1 MSSNVTDIG
10 KRKSAIAIVQ
20 DGSKLKAV
28 ELSRKRGIFEVLWTK
43 SSEDGDLDWKAFEL
57 ECGLAG
63 EQTRKVEAAGGKT
76 VVAGF
81 NSTGVVFYRIEVPST
96 RKEEIAAMVR
106 MQAESRLPLS
116 AEQMELAWRVD
127 QSLNGKAPVTI
138 AAARREQLRRFIVN
152 VQGFEPAKIL
162 LDCEGIVKAW
172 KEIFSG
178 NQEDAVIVSISA
190 RNTQVCLAQNGRLSN
205 AVVLDMG
212 VDDFAQAGLDMP
224 AYGAGGF
231 VDQTE
236 TTERFIQDIRSVL
249 ELFGCAE
256 PVGLPLVVLSDAS
269 TEQEVIVSC
278 LKSAGLNV
286 SAAYPQIDK
295 LDGQTRLGPEDIY
308 EYRVPIGLA
317 LTALDG
323 ETDGLNIF
331 EHLYVPAGE
340 AKSKRRLYSPKIAYV
355 VAAVMLLLLV
365 IISYAVDVASP
376 GAIKKRLNSTDTGTD
391 IENIIQR
398 QKLIESVAKQRI
410 DLLELFHMINTVDAS
425 GIKLNKLDFKKG
437 RPISLSGQTKDNDQL
452 YKFQESLRNKFL
464 FKVDSK
470 FQSDLDK
477 AVISKDLRKEFE
489 ENKTRLSQH
498 ADVSVEQAGIRWLIT
513 DKLKKYP
520 VVKRDGRL
528 QIYLTN
534 KDITEVNIQNA
545 TPNSKTKK
553 VDFTVTFHYKDF
565 TKTKRARR

>member
-10 KRKSAIAIVQ
+10 KRTSAIAIVQ
-20 DGSKLKAV
+20 DGSRLKAV

-43 SSEDGDLDWKAFEL
+43 SSEAGDLDWKAFEL

-63 EQTRKVEAAGGKT
+63 EQTKKADAT

-81 NSTGVVFYRIEVPST
+81 NSTGVVFYRIEVPSG

-116 AEQMELAWRVD
+116 ADQMELAWRVD
-127 QSLNGKAPVTI
+127 QSRNGKAPVTI
-138 AAARREQLRRFIVN
+138 AAARREQLERFVVN

-172 KEIFSG
+172 REIFSG
-178 NQEDAVIVSISA
+178 NQQDAVVVSISA

-212 VDDFAQAGLDMP
+212 TDDFVETSRDM
-224 AYGAGGF
+224 AVSVGAGF
-231 VDQTE
+231 TDQTE

-256 PVGLPLVVLSDAS
+256 PAGLPLFVLSDVSA
-269 TEQEVIVSC
+269 EQEVIVSC

-286 SAAYPQIDK
+286 SAAYPQTEK
-295 LDGQTRLGPEDIY
+295 LDGRTRLGPEDIY

-331 EHLYVPAGE
+331 EDLYVPAGE
-340 AKSKRRLYSPKIAYV
+340 AKRKRRLYSPKVAYV
-355 VAAVMLLLLV
+355 IAAVMLLLLV
-365 IISYAVDVASP
+365 IISYAVDVARP
-376 GAIKKRLNSTDTGTD
+376 GAIEKRLSITNAGTD
-391 IENIIQR
+391 IEHIIER
-398 QKLIESVAKQRI
+398 QKLIKSVAEQRI
-410 DLLELFHMINTVDAS
+410 DLLALLNLINKVDAP

-437 RPISLSGQTKDNDQL
+437 RTISLSGQTKDNDQL
-452 YKFQESLRNKFL
+452 YKFQKSLM
-464 FKVDSK
+464 
-470 FQSDLDK
+470 
-477 AVISKDLRKEFE
+477 
-489 ENKTRLSQH
+489 
-498 ADVSVEQAGIRWLIT
+498 GI
-513 DKLKKYP
+513 K
-520 VVKRDGRL
+520 G
-528 QIYLTN
+528 
-534 KDITEVNIQNA
+534 ITEVNISNA